1 MLARSRRLRK
11 NESIRSIFRETHLNK
26 DDLFSYEEK
35 QKFFSSKENSNI
47 KTDIRIKNEV
57 NFSILL

>member
-1 MLARSRRLRK
+1 MILMKMSGK
-11 NESIRSIFRETHLNK
+11 KIMNFFSETIENINK
-26 DDLFSYEEK
+26 DDLFSYEEI
-35 QKFFSSKENSNI
+35 QKFFQVKKSSNI